1 MRPPAQQTQVSCED
15 WLRCWRPHA
24 QDPESCAVGVASD
37 GRRTSSE
44 ARAGLRRRIVAR
56 PLGGAAIPAVIVVG
70 TVAVLLTV
78 CLVVLPVARDQIVQG
93 KPVMTGGEVDA
104 LLGLTFLVA
113 VDLGA
118 AEEPWRP
125 SGLRAAQIPR
135 R

>member
-15 WLRCWRPHA
+15 WLRCCRPHA

-37 GRRTSSE
+37 GRTSST
-44 ARAGLRRRIVAR
+44 ARAGSAAGSS
-56 PLGGAAIPAVIVVG
+56 LGPSAAPQLAAIVVG

-78 CLVVLPVARDQIVQG
+78 CIVVLPVARDQIVQG